1 MSVLTQRGMTHI
13 IIVVAMVTKIT
24 NIYMVAAVTNIA
36 INFLLALIILVTKVT
51 NVLMVTFATVF
62 TWVTGVCLLL

>member
-1 MSVLTQRGMTHI
+1 MTHI
-13 IIVVAMVTKIT
+13 TIVVAMVTKIT
-24 NIYMVAAVTNIA
+24 NFYMVAAVTNIA

-62 TWVTGVCLLL
+62 T